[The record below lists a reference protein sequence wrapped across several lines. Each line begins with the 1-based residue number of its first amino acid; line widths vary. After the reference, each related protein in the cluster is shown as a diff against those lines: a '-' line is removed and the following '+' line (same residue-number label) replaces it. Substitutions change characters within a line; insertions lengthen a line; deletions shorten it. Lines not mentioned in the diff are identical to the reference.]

1 MKFFA
6 RLRDRWRRKRSAPI
20 PAVIRK
26 LAQPLYTENATP
38 EELRADHAEC
48 RALRGFVREN
58 FTEREYLRYLRVLDD
73 LQDLIDAKQKLAQF
87 RTAEQL
93 ALQRLDA
100 AYYESQRR
108 FVN

>member
-26 LAQPLYTENATP
+26 LAQPLYTENATA
-38 EELRADHAEC
+38 EELRIDHAEC
-48 RALRGFVREN
+48 RALRGFVRQN
-58 FTEREYLRYLRVLDD
+58 FSEQEYLRYVRVLDD
-73 LQDLIDAKQKLAQF
+73 LQDLIDAKRKLAQF
-87 RTAEQL
+87 RTAEQS
-93 ALQRLDA
+93 ALTQLDA
-100 AYYESQRR
+100 AYQSQQKA